1 MIMRLKPDR
10 IEKTTGYTFNDP
22 DLLKKALTHSS
33 HAYENQPHV
42 PEDNELLEF
51 LGDSV
56 IGLATAEFYYRAFPD
71 RSEGELSKLKAS
83 ATSTLALSRQAQKI
97 KLDKAIFLGRG
108 EEKSGGRA
116 KISILAGA
124 FEALVGAMFLDG
136 GFTAARSFINR
147 LLAPTLEPIRT
158 ESFEI
163 NNYKSALQ
171 EFFQKSDLP
180 APTYITVMAK
190 GPEHR
195 KTFTVEVLAGERVL
209 AKAKGASKKNAE
221 QKAAQKALKGYL
233 GRKMKAISPEA
244 FIVEGDD

>member
-1 MIMRLKPDR
+1 MRMKPER
-10 IEKTTGYTFNDP
+10 VEKATGYTFTDP
-22 DLLKKALTHSS
+22 GLLIKALTHSS
-33 HAYENQPHV
+33 HAYENRPHD

-71 RSEGELSKLKAS
+71 RTEGELSKLKAS

-97 KLDKAIFLGRG
+97 KLDRAIFLGRG

-124 FEALVGAMFLDG
+124 FEALVGAIFLDG
-136 GFTAARSFINR
+136 GFTAARAFIDR

-158 ESFEI
+158 ESFQI

-171 EFFQKSDLP
+171 ELFQKADLP
-180 APTYITVMAK
+180 APSYRTVTAK

-195 KTFTVEVLAGERVL
+195 KTFTVEVAAGGQIL
-209 AKAKGASKKNAE
+209 AKAKGGSKKNAE
-221 QKAAQKALKGYL
+221 QRAAQKALKSYL
-233 GRKMKAISPEA
+233 GRRMKAISPEA

>member
-1 MIMRLKPDR
+1 MIMRVKPDR
-10 IEKTTGYTFNDP
+10 IEKTTGYTFNDH
-22 DLLKKALTHSS
+22 DLLRKALTHSS
-33 HAYENQPHV
+33 HAYENQPHD

-83 ATSTLALSRQAQKI
+83 VTSTLALSRQAQKV
-97 KLDKAIFLGRG
+97 KLDRAIFLGRG

-136 GFTAARSFINR
+136 GFTAARAFINR
-147 LLAPTLEPIRT
+147 LLAPTLAPIQT

-163 NNYKSALQ
+163 NNFKSALQ
-171 EFFQKSDLP
+171 ELFQKSNLP
-180 APTYITVMAK
+180 APSYVTVTAK

-195 KTFTVEVLAGERVL
+195 KTFTVEVLAGDKVL

-221 QKAAQKALKGYL
+221 QKAAQKALKSYL
-233 GRKMKAISPEA
+233 GRRMKAISPEA

>member
-1 MIMRLKPDR
+1 MKPER
-10 IEKTTGYTFNDP
+10 IHKTCGYAFHDP
-22 DLLKKALTHSS
+22 ALLMKALTHSS
-33 HAYENQPHV
+33 HAYEARPDD

-56 IGLATAEFYYRAFPD
+56 IGLATAEFYFRTFPD

-83 ATSTLALSRQAQKI
+83 ATSTLALAGQARKI

-116 KISILAGA
+116 KSSILAGA
-124 FEALVGAMFLDG
+124 FEALVGAIFLDG
-136 GFTAARSFINR
+136 GFDAARAIIHR
-147 LLAPTLEPIRT
+147 LLAPTLKPLRAK
-158 ESFEI
+158 SFQI

-171 EFFQKSDLP
+171 ELFQKSNLP
-180 APTYITVMAK
+180 APSYTTITTK

-195 KTFTVEVLAGERVL
+195 KTFTVEVLAEDKPL
-209 AKAKGASKKNAE
+209 ARAKGPSKKIAE
-221 QKAAQKALKGYL
+221 QKAAQKALKSYL
-233 GRKMKAISPEA
+233 GRKIKEITPEA